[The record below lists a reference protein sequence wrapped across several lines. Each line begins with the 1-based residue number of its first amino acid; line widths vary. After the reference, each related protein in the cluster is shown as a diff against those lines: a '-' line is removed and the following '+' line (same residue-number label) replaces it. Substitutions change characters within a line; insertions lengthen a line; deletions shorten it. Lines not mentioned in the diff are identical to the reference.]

1 MPMSLPMGAVDKSPD
16 LSPWAGKGGQ
26 TWGAQPCLSPPTSV
40 ACISFLV
47 SSPSWSHAWPLIF
60 PIFPGRR
67 VSLTYPPPQ
76 LILHACRSTSLLTLS
91 RFPLKLRVAKT
102 RVKAPAPI
110 SCLSPSLPDPS
121 PCHVLP
127 FPSSQPR
134 PPHPPV
140 RLLKRRSPPF
150 CLDPAGA
157 RSLGVGPERSVP
169 DSPSGLSLVS
179 LLRAPTQAAAR
190 GTPPSTTCARAPC
203 CAGLA
208 GSPQTRRLPAAR
220 EPRWADPSPLAP
232 PPPASQSLAAT
243 EVWGAVGVAASGTAW
258 SPAPTS
264 WATPDPE
271 PR

>member
-1 MPMSLPMGAVDKSPD
+1 MPAAVQACSL
-16 LSPWAGKGGQ
+16 
-26 TWGAQPCLSPPTSV
+26 LSPP
-40 ACISFLV
+40 
-47 SSPSWSHAWPLIF
+47 
-60 PIFPGRR
+60 
-67 VSLTYPPPQ
+67 
-76 LILHACRSTSLLTLS
+76 
-91 RFPLKLRVAKT
+91 PLKLRVAKT
-102 RVKAPAPI
+102 RVKATAPVP
-110 SCLSPSLPDPS
+110 CLSPSLPDPS
-121 PCHVLP
+121 PSCPSLP
-127 FPSSQPR
+127 LFPAQVRPPR
-134 PPHPPV
+134 PKPCHPPV
-140 RLLKRRSPPF
+140 RLLERRSPPF

-190 GTPPSTTCARAPC
+190 GTPQSTTCARAPC

-232 PPPASQSLAAT
+232 PPQASQSLAAT
-243 EVWGAVGVAASGTAW
+243 GVWGAVGVAASGTAW

-264 WATPDPE
+264 WAAPDPE

>member
-1 MPMSLPMGAVDKSPD
+1 MGAVDKSPD
-16 LSPWAGKGGQ
+16 LSPGRGREDRRGARSPASLRPHFCRMHLLSCLLPILVTCMASHFSREKG
-26 TWGAQPCLSPPTSV
+26 LSHLP
-40 ACISFLV
+40 
-47 SSPSWSHAWPLIF
+47 SS
-60 PIFPGRR
+60 
-67 VSLTYPPPQ
+67 Q

-91 RFPLKLRVAKT
+91 PFPLKLRVAKT
-102 RVKAPAPI
+102 RVKAW
-110 SCLSPSLPDPS
+110 LPS
-121 PCHVLP
+121 PACPQVFLTLP
-127 FPSSQPR
+127 PVMSFPSPLPSPGF
-134 PPHPPV
+134 PPQALYHPPV
-140 RLLKRRSPPF
+140 RLLKRRSPLF

-190 GTPPSTTCARAPC
+190 GTPLSTTCARAPC

-232 PPPASQSLAAT
+232 PPPVLQSLAAT